1 MVSPPPFD
9 PTASSGAPLVRVA
22 GMTKSF
28 GGVKALRGVS
38 LEVRAGEV
46 HALLGENGAGKST
59 LIKILSGVHSFDSGA
74 IEIEGA
80 PVAFE
85 SPAESRKA
93 GIAVVYQDLS
103 LVESLSVGANLM
115 LNREPTSRLGFL
127 KKRQLMAEAEQFL
140 KQHNIPLDPRA
151 TVGSLPFAYRQ
162 MTEIC
167 KALMGRVRVLI
178 LDEPTSAL
186 TSDEEQILFDAVATV
201 VRQNVGVIYV
211 THRLNEVFRISDRVT
226 VLRDGAN
233 VGTFNTAETDMNTLV
248 AAIVGPK
255 RPGAEAKAT
264 AHDDTPRPGR
274 AAPTSGERELLALSG
289 VVNDRLRGV
298 DLALMGG
305 EIHGLAGLIGSGRT
319 EILETVFGLRPIES
333 GELRLGGVAQ
343 RMRGPAEAIERG
355 IALVPED
362 RQVQGLVL
370 DHSIERNFSLPR
382 LPHFS
387 WATWVRQSAETEAT
401 ETAIN
406 RLSIKAP
413 GPSTRVRNLSGGN
426 QQKVVFAKWNNPRT
440 RILLLD
446 EPTVGV
452 DVGAREEIY
461 GLQSGAGVLLASS
474 DLSELILLCDR
485 ISIVVDGPSG
495 AANSA
500 TLSTFTNSSR
510 SARPNRDKRRDRSR
524 CAARRRHGCPRTEAR
539 LDVGANASA
548 QRMAVDALSGLPR
561 PSCRLQLRFAMVL
574 VDRQFSEH
582 RPADDAGLDRR
593 GRHDLRDHRG
603 SD

>member
-1 MVSPPPFD
+1 M
-9 PTASSGAPLVRVA
+9 RVA

-38 LEVRAGEV
+38 LEVKPGEV

-59 LIKILSGVHSFDSGA
+59 LIKILSGVHSFDTGA
-74 IEIEGA
+74 IEIGGS
-80 PVAFE
+80 PVSFN
-85 SPAESRKA
+85 SPAESREA

-115 LNREPTSRLGFL
+115 LNREPTTWLGFL
-127 KKRQLMAEAEQFL
+127 KKRQLMADAEDFIRR
-140 KQHNIPLDPRA
+140 HNIPLDPRA

-186 TSDEEQILFDAVATV
+186 SSDEEQILFDAVDTV
-201 VRQNVGVIYV
+201 LRQNVGVIYV
-211 THRLNEVFRISDRVT
+211 THRLNEVFRISHRVT

-233 VGTFNTAETDMNTLV
+233 VGTFNTAETDMRTLV

-255 RPGAEAKAT
+255 HVIAEKKAALEDEGPRGPQPTAGA
-264 AHDDTPRPGR
+264 G
-274 AAPTSGERELLALSG
+274 RELLALTG
-289 VVNDRLRGV
+289 VVNDRLHGV
-298 DLALMGG
+298 DLSLGTG

-319 EILETVFGLRPIES
+319 EILETIFALRPIIR
-333 GELRLGGVAQ
+333 GELRFDGVPQAMQ
-343 RMRGPAEAIERG
+343 GPVEAIEQG
-355 IALVPED
+355 VALVPED

-387 WATWVRQSAETEAT
+387 WASWTRRGADTAETQA
-401 ETAIN
+401 AIDD
-406 RLSIKAP
+406 LSIKAP

-426 QQKVVFAKWNNPRT
+426 QQKVVFAKWNNTRT

-461 GLQSGAGVLLASS
+461 GLIRRATGGGAGVLIVSS
-474 DLSELILLCDR
+474 DLSELVLLCDR
-485 ISIVVDGPSG
+485 ISVIVDGRVI
-495 AANSA
+495 A
-500 TLSTFTNSSR
+500 TL
-510 SARPNRDKRRDRSR
+510 RRDEFGDAEHLHQFIQISQSGQGQ
-524 CAARRRHGCPRTEAR
+524 AA
-539 LDVGANASA
+539 
-548 QRMAVDALSGLPR
+548 
-561 PSCRLQLRFAMVL
+561 
-574 VDRQFSEH
+574 
-582 RPADDAGLDRR
+582 
-593 GRHDLRDHRG
+593 
-603 SD
+603 

>member
-1 MVSPPPFD
+1 MIPPPVN
-9 PTASSGAPLVRVA
+9 PIASSGAPLVRVA

-28 GGVKALRGVS
+28 GGVRALRGVS
-38 LEVRAGEV
+38 LEVKAGEV

-74 IEIEGA
+74 IEIDGA
-80 PVAFE
+80 PMVFN

-115 LNREPTSRLGFL
+115 LNREPTTRFGFL
-127 KKRQLMAEAEQFL
+127 KKGELMAEAEAFI

-186 TSDEEQILFDAVATV
+186 TSDEEQILFDAVETV
-201 VRQNVGVIYV
+201 IRQNVGVIYV
-211 THRLNEVFRISDRVT
+211 THRLNEVFRISHRVT
-226 VLRDGAN
+226 VLRDGSN
-233 VGTFNTAETDMNTLV
+233 VGTFETAETDMRTLV

-255 RPGAEAKAT
+255 HAIAETKA
-264 AHDDTPRPGR
+264 ALEDEAPRARQPSTP
-274 AAPTSGERELLALSG
+274 SGGRELLALTG

-298 DLALMGG
+298 DLSLMDG

-319 EILETVFGLRPIES
+319 EILETIFALRPIVR
-333 GELRLGGVAQ
+333 GEIRLDGVPQ
-343 RMRGPAEAIERG
+343 EMRGPVEAIEQG

-362 RQVQGLVL
+362 RQLQGLVL

-387 WATWVRQSAETEAT
+387 WAGWMRRGAETQETEA
-401 ETAIN
+401 AIN
-406 RLSIKAP
+406 HLSIKAL
-413 GPSTRVRNLSGGN
+413 GPSTPVRNLSGGN
-426 QQKVVFAKWNNPRT
+426 QQKVVFAKWSNART

-452 DVGAREEIY
+452 DVGARAEIY
-461 GLQSGAGVLLASS
+461 GLIREATRNGAGVLIVSS

-485 ISIVVDGPSG
+485 ISVVVDGRVI
-495 AANSA
+495 A
-500 TLSTFTNSSR
+500 TL
-510 SARPNRDKRRDRSR
+510 RRDEFGGAEHLHQFIQVSQSGQGQ
-524 CAARRRHGCPRTEAR
+524 AA
-539 LDVGANASA
+539 
-548 QRMAVDALSGLPR
+548 
-561 PSCRLQLRFAMVL
+561 
-574 VDRQFSEH
+574 
-582 RPADDAGLDRR
+582 
-593 GRHDLRDHRG
+593 
-603 SD
+603 

>member
-1 MVSPPPFD
+1 MIAPVD
-9 PTASSGAPLVRVA
+9 RIASSGAPLVRVA

-38 LEVRAGEV
+38 LEVKPGEV

-74 IEIEGA
+74 IEIDGA
-80 PVAFE
+80 PVVFND
-85 SPAESRKA
+85 PAESRKA

-115 LNREPTSRLGFL
+115 LNREPTTRFGFL
-127 KKRQLMAEAEQFL
+127 KKRELMAEAEDFI
-140 KQHNIPLDPRA
+140 KRHNIPLDPRT

-186 TSDEEQILFDAVATV
+186 TSEEEQILFDAVDTV

-211 THRLNEVFRISDRVT
+211 THRLNEVFRISHRVT

-233 VGTFNTAETDMNTLV
+233 VGTFNTAETDMRTLV

-255 RPGAEAKAT
+255 HATADAKA
-264 AHDDTPRPGR
+264 ALEDGGPREPQSIPG
-274 AAPTSGERELLALSG
+274 SGGRELLALRG
-289 VVNDRLRGV
+289 VVNDRLHGV
-298 DLALMGG
+298 DLSLMEG

-319 EILETVFGLRPIES
+319 EILETIFALRPIVR
-333 GELRLGGVAQ
+333 GELRLDGVPEKI
-343 RMRGPAEAIERG
+343 RGPAEAIEKG
-355 IALVPED
+355 VALVPED
-362 RQVQGLVL
+362 RQAQGLVL

-387 WATWVRQSAETEAT
+387 WASWVRGGAETR
-401 ETAIN
+401 ETQAAIN
-406 RLSIKAP
+406 DLSIKAP

-426 QQKVVFAKWNNPRT
+426 QQKVVFAKWNNART

-461 GLQSGAGVLLASS
+461 GLIREATRSGAGVLIVSS
-474 DLSELILLCDR
+474 DLGELILLCDR
-485 ISIVVDGPSG
+485 ISIVVDGRVI
-495 AANSA
+495 A
-500 TLSTFTNSSR
+500 TL
-510 SARPNRDKRRDRSR
+510 RRDEFGDAERLHQFIQVSQSGEGQ
-524 CAARRRHGCPRTEAR
+524 AA
-539 LDVGANASA
+539 
-548 QRMAVDALSGLPR
+548 
-561 PSCRLQLRFAMVL
+561 
-574 VDRQFSEH
+574 
-582 RPADDAGLDRR
+582 
-593 GRHDLRDHRG
+593 
-603 SD
+603 